1 MRIKLRGHHLLCL
14 LGFQGY
20 GYSEDFVF
28 NMTQINEKRKSKDCI
43 ITLTNEADD
52 ICSSCPNLKNNF
64 CENEKQN
71 EIIVEMDNE
80 ILSHFDSKRKYNSL
94 ELFKEVSLKYNTLKS
109 VENVCNNCKWENEC
123 LFYKKL
129 E

>member
-1 MRIKLRGHHLLCL
+1 MRIKLRVHHLLCL

-52 ICSSCPNLKNNF
+52 ICSSCPNLKDNI

-71 EIIVEMDNE
+71 EIIVKMDNE

-94 ELFKEVSLKYNTLKS
+94 ELFKEVSLKFNTLKS
-109 VENVCNNCKWENEC
+109 VENVCSNCKWENEC

>member
-28 NMTQINEKRKSKDCI
+28 NMTQINEKRKSKECI

-52 ICSSCPNLKNNF
+52 ICSSCPNLKDNI

-71 EIIVEMDNE
+71 EIIVKMDNE

-94 ELFKEVSLKYNTLKS
+94 ELFKEVSLQFNTLKS

>member
-64 CENEKQN
+64 CENKKKN

-94 ELFKEVSLKYNTLKS
+94 ELFKEVSLQFNTLKS

>member
-1 MRIKLRGHHLLCL
+1 MKIKLRGHHLLCL

-20 GYSEDFVF
+20 GYSEDFVS
-28 NMTQINEKRKSKDCI
+28 NMTHINEKRKSKDCI
-43 ITLTNEADD
+43 ITLINEADD
-52 ICSSCPNLKNNF
+52 ICSSCPNLKGNF

-71 EIIVEMDNE
+71 EIIVKMDDE
-80 ILSHFDSKRKYNSL
+80 ILSHFNSKKEYNSV
-94 ELFKEVSLKYNTLKS
+94 ELFKEVSLKFNTLKS

-129 E
+129 K

>member
-1 MRIKLRGHHLLCL
+1 MKIKLRGHHLLCL

-20 GYSEDFVF
+20 GYSEEFVL
-28 NMTQINEKRKSKDCI
+28 NMTRINELRKSEDCI
-43 ITLTNEADD
+43 ISLTDEADD
-52 ICSSCPNLKNNF
+52 ICSSCPNLKDNM
-64 CENEKQN
+64 CENKKQN
-71 EIIVEMDNE
+71 EIIVKMDDE
-80 ILSHFDSKRKYNSL
+80 ILSHFNLEKEYNSL
-94 ELFKEVSLKYNTLKS
+94 ELFKEVSMKFNTLKS

>member
-52 ICSSCPNLKNNF
+52 ICSSCPNLKDNI

-71 EIIVEMDNE
+71 EIIVKMDNE

-94 ELFKEVSLKYNTLKS
+94 ELFKEVSVKFNTLKS